1 MERCQLPT
9 ADEQLN
15 IIVTVSNL
23 GIAASMFILAFT
35 HSTALGGSILFT
47 GNCGHGPCDNDNG
60 HKAWHKA
67 LSAITLVE
75 PSVMALAQ
83 ATERNPPP
91 GMVAMAASW
100 SVVSILMQP
109 SQTAVCGGGEVR

>member
-15 IIVTVSNL
+15 IIGDCLQPGHCSIEL
-23 GIAASMFILAFT
+23 FILAFT

-47 GNCGHGPCDNDNG
+47 GNCGHGPCDNGNG

-91 GMVAMAASW
+91 GMVAMAAS
-100 SVVSILMQP
+100 
-109 SQTAVCGGGEVR
+109 

>member
-1 MERCQLPT
+1 
-9 ADEQLN
+9 
-15 IIVTVSNL
+15 
-23 GIAASMFILAFT
+23 MFILAFT

-47 GNCGHGPCDNDNG
+47 GNCGHGPCDKG
-60 HKAWHKA
+60 HKA